1 IGERSSHTWFV
12 LKYLLGYPNVRNY
25 DGSWTEWGNL
35 VRTPI
40 EKPCG
45 KEADSE
51 TVDVLAVPEPREA
64 QLPFLLFVKPAVRPD
79 PQSPGTLHSA
89 KGPYV
94 EARPGPRI
102 LPQLL
107 ESPRKALL
115 NVLRQSGQL
124 GLPG

>member
-1 IGERSSHTWFV
+1 M
-12 LKYLLGYPNVRNY
+12 
-25 DGSWTEWGNL
+25 
-35 VRTPI
+35 
-40 EKPCG
+40 
-45 KEADSE
+45 
-51 TVDVLAVPEPREA
+51 PEPREA
-64 QLPFLLFVKPAVRPD
+64 QLPFLLFIDPAVRPD

-115 NVLRQSGQL
+115 NVLRQAGQL
-124 GLPG
+124 ALRGATDEYPDQRSQPQTLAHVLPV